1 MRNMFRLPEGQ
12 LDRQYLRV
20 CATFKLLKLCKI
32 DETRAVELLE
42 ERRIRGADGLVSKW
56 VETLRRN
63 EWSDGGFWSTDRAWR
78 SLYRSSSVIGR
89 TC

>member
-63 EWSDGGFWSTDRAWR
+63 EWSDGGF
-78 SLYRSSSVIGR
+78 GQR
-89 TC
+89 TVLGGPYTGPRP